1 MQMRSAFYSI
11 ALLAVCGALAPAVA
25 QQAAGNGPA
34 VQPSYMDR
42 AVKPGD
48 DFYQYACGTWHKNA
62 AMPADRAEVTPG
74 MDLDEAHTARLH
86 QLILDTVKNSGPAG
100 SGARKIADLY
110 NSYMDEAAIEARG
123 AKPLAPHLAAIAA
136 IKNKRELARAL
147 GQTLRADEDALN
159 MTNFHSANLFG
170 LWVAPGFEDSD
181 HYTPYLLQGGIM
193 MPDRE
198 FYLSESE
205 SMKAVRAKYKAHVAT
220 VLRLA
225 GFSDVEK
232 RADRI
237 VALETAIAKVQW
249 SLEDNNDIKKVNNPW
264 KTAEFAARAPG
275 LDWSIYFAAAG
286 LDKQKTFIVWQPSA
300 IQGESALVGT
310 TPLETWKDWLAFHVV
325 ESYSSM
331 LPRAFADERFDFY
344 GKVLG
349 GVSEQTP
356 RWKRGVGLVSGLLG
370 DELGQIYVKKYF
382 PPEVKAQVQ
391 AMVAGLIATYRTR
404 LQGLTWMAPAT
415 KAEAIAKLDALYVG
429 VGYPETWHEATNYE
443 VRAGDLFGNLW
454 RGRYAYY
461 QRQIAR
467 LGQPVDRKEWA
478 MEPQTINALNLPLQN
493 ALNFPAAILQPPSFD
508 AKAPA
513 AANWGAIG
521 AVIGHEISHTFDS
534 AGAAFDSRG
543 RLRNWWTP
551 EDFAHFEAETGKLAA
566 QYDAYKIFPDLS
578 LNGKQ
583 TLAENIADVAGLQA
597 AFDAYRA
604 SLGGKPAPEQA
615 GFDGDQQFF
624 IAYAQSWATK
634 LRDAA
639 LREEVL
645 TDTHSPGPWR
655 ALTVR
660 NLDAWYAAFGVQPG
674 EKLYLAPADRV
685 QIW

>member
-225 GFSDVEK
+225 GFGDVEK
-232 RADRI
+232 RAERI

-264 KTAEFAARAPG
+264 KTAEFAAKAPG

-300 IQGESALVGT
+300 IQGESALVAS
-310 TPLETWKDWLAFHVV
+310 TPLDTWKDWLAFHVV

>member
-1 MQMRSAFYSI
+1 
-11 ALLAVCGALAPAVA
+11 
-25 QQAAGNGPA
+25 
-34 VQPSYMDR
+34 MDR

-225 GFSDVEK
+225 GFGDVEK
-232 RADRI
+232 RAERI

-264 KTAEFAARAPG
+264 KTAEFAAKAPG

-300 IQGESALVGT
+300 IQGESALVAS
-310 TPLETWKDWLAFHVV
+310 TPLDTWKDWLAFHVV

-415 KAEAIAKLDALYVG
+415 KAEAITKLDALYVG

-615 GFDGDQQFF
+615 DFDGDQQFF

>member
-11 ALLAVCGALAPAVA
+11 ALLAVCGALAPAAA

-225 GFSDVEK
+225 GFGDVEK
-232 RADRI
+232 RAERI

-264 KTAEFAARAPG
+264 KTAEFAAKAPG

-300 IQGESALVGT
+300 IQGESALVAS
-310 TPLETWKDWLAFHVV
+310 TPLDTWKDWLAFHVV

>member
-225 GFSDVEK
+225 GFGDVEK
-232 RADRI
+232 RAERI

-264 KTAEFAARAPG
+264 KTAEFAAKAPG

-300 IQGESALVGT
+300 IQGESALVAS
-310 TPLETWKDWLAFHVV
+310 TPLDTWKDWLAFHVV

-615 GFDGDQQFF
+615 DFDGDQQFF

>member
-225 GFSDVEK
+225 GFGDVEK
-232 RADRI
+232 RAERI

-264 KTAEFAARAPG
+264 KTAEFAAKAPG

-300 IQGESALVGT
+300 IQGESALVAS
-310 TPLETWKDWLAFHVV
+310 TPLDTWKDWLAFHVV

-370 DELGQIYVKKYF
+370 DELGEIYVKKYF

-443 VRAGDLFGNLW
+443 VRADDLFGNLW

-615 GFDGDQQFF
+615 DFDGDQQFF

>member
-225 GFSDVEK
+225 GFGDVEK
-232 RADRI
+232 RAERI

-264 KTAEFAARAPG
+264 KTAEFAAKAPG

-300 IQGESALVGT
+300 IQGESALVAS
-310 TPLETWKDWLAFHVV
+310 TPLDTWKDWLAFHVV

-382 PPEVKAQVQ
+382 PPAVKAQVQ